1 MGSINYGI
9 GRRYFSF
16 YFKANS
22 FTMVTFK
29 STFQE
34 KCSCSMFIG
43 LLNVLVPCSLDY
55 LKSMLKITVVFTIY
69 IFIYYVFSVY
79 SNQIC

>member
-43 LLNVLVPCSLDY
+43 LLKINVENYSCVYY
-55 LKSMLKITVVFTIY
+55 LTVLCYISIY